1 MTQQAEQ
8 TQDLYFQMYG
18 LTARPP
24 EALNKDLQH
33 AIESMHRTLYAPSSG
48 ELTPSE
54 LALFEKTGVDVEE
67 HPDREDPM
75 MAYATEFAAILATSL
90 SAAEAARRLRGVTA
104 VRVRQMIREGV
115 LYAIR
120 IEGRWKIPVFQFD
133 NEGLV
138 PNIGQVNAALS
149 KSLDAVSVLRW
160 YTIPDP
166 ELETLGGDTLSPLD
180 WIKAGMDP
188 APVLKIAGDL

>member
-1 MTQQAEQ
+1 MARQTEQ
-8 TQDLYFQMYG
+8 TQELYFQMYG

-33 AIESMHRTLYAPSSG
+33 AIKSMHRTLYAPSSA

-54 LALFEKTGVDVEE
+54 LALLEKAGVDVDE

-90 SAAEAARRLRGVTA
+90 SAAEAAKRLRGVTA
-104 VRVRQMIREGV
+104 VRVRQMIREGA

-133 NEGLV
+133 NERLV
-138 PNIGQVNAALS
+138 PNIGKVNAALS

-160 YTIPDP
+160 YTTPDP
-166 ELETLGGDTLSPLD
+166 ELESPGGDALSPLD
-180 WIKAGMDP
+180 WLKAGMDP
-188 APVLKIAGDL
+188 ALVVKIVGDL